1 MKFGIIKSKIDFVL
15 SESFKNEKH
24 FKQEIQ
30 LFKKNILENKNLT
43 KLFYLYD
50 ELSSKKNVDKNIV
63 NDYINECVIIYE
75 NAINK
80 INPLDIKKVN
90 DWLVGLK
97 VENKYEN
104 IDSLL
109 SNDLLT
115 IEHKIKSRKIISESL
130 TKNDKPDKEIINLP
144 ISSMLN
150 LANKTIND
158 YIENLNE
165 SDKKQLVKLFSTDE
179 RDLLG
184 HYNIIKEEVIDKLT
198 NHKNNSD
205 TETSNKIDETINRV
219 KNEKFDRLNYVKLKG
234 LNEKL

>member
-1 MKFGIIKSKIDFVL
+1 MKFGIIKSKIDYVL
-15 SESFKNEKH
+15 SESFKNENH

-63 NDYINECVIIYE
+63 TDYINECIVMYE
-75 NAINK
+75 NVINK
-80 INPLDIKKVN
+80 IKPSDIKKIN
-90 DWLVGLK
+90 EWLFDVK
-97 VENKYEN
+97 TENKYEN
-104 IDSLL
+104 LDSLF
-109 SNDLLT
+109 SNDVLT
-115 IEHKIKSRKIISESL
+115 IENKIKSRKVISESL
-130 TKNDKPDKEIINLP
+130 TKVETQSKEIINLP

-165 SDKKQLVKLFSTDE
+165 SDKNQVLKLFSTNE
-179 RDLLG
+179 RDLQG

-198 NHKNNSD
+198 NHKENSD
-205 TETSNKIDETINRV
+205 SETSKKIDETINKV
-219 KNEKFDRLNYVKLKG
+219 KSEKFDRLNYVKLKS
-234 LNEKL
+234 LNEQL